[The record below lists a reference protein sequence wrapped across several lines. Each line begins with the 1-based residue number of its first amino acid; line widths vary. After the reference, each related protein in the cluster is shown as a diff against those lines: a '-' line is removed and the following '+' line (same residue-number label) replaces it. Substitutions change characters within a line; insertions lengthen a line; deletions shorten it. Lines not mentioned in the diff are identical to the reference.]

1 MYDTRNLVKRAEK
14 CVSCHVGDEIRNVD
28 HELIASGHPDLVF
41 DFETYTA
48 MLPPHWRTAPSDG
61 VGGRA
66 WTVGQ
71 VVALRESLKRL
82 ARRTQQQAAPA
93 WPEFAEFEC
102 FACHHD
108 VNNIESSYYR
118 RGEENRLQ
126 EGAPWDVSWRQQRGY
141 PGVAGIPPWNPARY
155 YVLRQVVQAIAPES
169 RATLDQELSTVSTL
183 MATVGASEPAQI
195 AAAANRAAEMA
206 DALLAKVVGLQVN
219 PELASTVLRNVTSDS
234 ASIGGAG
241 PRVAEQAVMA
251 IETFVPV
258 ARKSGKQLTQEPVIT
273 SALQKLSQ
281 VRVKPE
287 EYDRA
292 QFEQFATQ
300 MRAIHSFLTQ

>member
-1 MYDTRNLVKRAEK
+1 
-14 CVSCHVGDEIRNVD
+14 
-28 HELIASGHPDLVF
+28 
-41 DFETYTA
+41 
-48 MLPPHWRTAPSDG
+48 
-61 VGGRA
+61 
-66 WTVGQ
+66 VGQ
-71 VVALRESLKRL
+71 VVALRESLNRL
-82 ARRTQQQAAPA
+82 ARRTQQRAAPA

-118 RGEENRLQ
+118 RGEDGRLQ
-126 EGAPWDVSWRQQRGY
+126 ESGPWEVSWRQQRGY

-155 YVLRQVVQAIAPES
+155 YVLRQVIQAIAPES
-169 RATLDQELSTVSTL
+169 RATLDQDLSTVSL
-183 MATVGASEPAQI
+183 LLAKVGASDPPQI
-195 AAAANRAAEMA
+195 AAAANRAAQTA
-206 DALLAKVVGLQVN
+206 DSLLAKVGGLQMN

-234 ASIGGAG
+234 ASMGGAG

-251 IETFVPV
+251 VATFVPV
-258 ARKSGKQLTQEPVIT
+258 ARKSGKQLTQEPIVT

-287 EYDRA
+287 EYDRV

>member
-1 MYDTRNLVKRAEK
+1 
-14 CVSCHVGDEIRNVD
+14 
-28 HELIASGHPDLVF
+28 
-41 DFETYTA
+41 
-48 MLPPHWRTAPSDG
+48 
-61 VGGRA
+61 
-66 WTVGQ
+66 
-71 VVALRESLKRL
+71 LRESLKRL
-82 ARRTQQQAAPA
+82 ARRAQQRAATA

-108 VNNIESSYYR
+108 VNNIESTYYR

-126 EGAPWDVSWRQQRGY
+126 EGVPWDVSWRQQRGY

-155 YVLRQVVQAIAPES
+155 YVLRQVIQAIAPES
-169 RATLDQELSTVSTL
+169 RATLDQELSTVSLL
-183 MATVGASEPAQI
+183 MAQVGASDQVQI
-195 AAAANRAAEMA
+195 AAAANRAAQTA
-206 DALLAKVVGLQVN
+206 DSLLAKVGGLQVN

-251 IETFVPV
+251 VETFVPV
-258 ARKSGKQLTQEPVIT
+258 ARKSGKQLAQEPIVT

-287 EYDRA
+287 EYDRV